1 MHRIHK
7 GDLVKVITNTKF
19 DKMLENKKILF
30 LATVLECRYKTDAY
44 RILPANSPFTTEAYW
59 IEGTN
64 LEVLRSSP

>member
-1 MHRIHK
+1 MNRIHR

-19 DKMLENKKILF
+19 DKMLERKKILF

-64 LEVLRSSP
+64 LEVLRSGA

>member
-1 MHRIHK
+1 MNRIHR